1 MSATDSHLA
10 AHEQR
15 VVKCSVGETTPKGD
29 WHLIYQLGKGGNG
42 VVFLVRQGSR
52 LIKGQSACSVV
63 YSGDAFSAAYAV
75 GGSGRLLH

>member
-1 MSATDSHLA
+1 MPFKKPNSESQSNVQKRREYVTRMSATDSHLA

-52 LIKGQSACSVV
+52 LRVRVRGV
-63 YSGDAFSAAYAV
+63 
-75 GGSGRLLH
+75 